1 MWEWLSANWWAI
13 WLIAA
18 AGLALAESLT
28 LDFTLLML
36 AAGALAAAGVAVF
49 LPGLILVQVV
59 VAVVVSF
66 TLLFVPRPN
75 LLRRVRNRPATVR
88 PCNVWSV
95 VPDAR

>member
-36 AAGALAAAGVAVF
+36 AAGALACRRGRSR
-49 LPGLILVQVV
+49 
-59 VAVVVSF
+59 SF
-66 TLLFVPRPN
+66 R
-75 LLRRVRNRPATVR
+75 A
-88 PCNVWSV
+88 
-95 VPDAR
+95 